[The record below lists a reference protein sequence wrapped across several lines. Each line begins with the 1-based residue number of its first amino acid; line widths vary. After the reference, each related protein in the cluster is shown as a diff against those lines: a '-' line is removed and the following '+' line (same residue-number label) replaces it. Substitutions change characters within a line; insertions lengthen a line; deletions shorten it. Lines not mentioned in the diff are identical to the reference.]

1 MPGPVLTALARPQ
14 CPHGGPGTL
23 IPGATKVLVEGGL
36 VLLAGDAGSF
46 LGCAFTVPTGKPQP
60 CVKAQ
65 FTLPASKVLVENKP
79 VLLLNPADLALS
91 AEQVPGG
98 PVVWGS
104 VQAKVI
110 AT

>member
-1 MPGPVLTALARPQ
+1 MPGPVLTVLSRSQ

-23 IPGATKVLVEGGL
+23 MPGVTKVLVDGGL
-36 VLLAGDAGSF
+36 VLVAGDAGLF
-46 LGCAFTVPTGKPQP
+46 AGCAFTVPPGKPQP

-65 FTLPASKVLVENKP
+65 LTMASGKVLVESKP

-91 AEQVPGG
+91 AEQIPGG
-98 PVVWGS
+98 PVMWTQ
-104 VQAKVI
+104 VQSKVI

>member
-1 MPGPVLTALARPQ
+1 MPGPVLTMLARAQ

-23 IPGATKVLVEGGL
+23 VAGATKVLADNGL

-46 LGCAFTVPTGKPQP
+46 AGCAFTVPTGKPQP

-65 FTLPASKVLVENKP
+65 LTLAASKVLVENKP
-79 VLLLNPADLALS
+79 ILLLNPADLALS
-91 AEQVPGG
+91 AEQIPGG

-104 VQAKVI
+104 VQSKVV